1 MAGHDARW
9 ASVGKNRVAR
19 LMHEH
24 GLRGVSRA
32 RRFTVTTERQRG
44 QRERPAPDLVNRR
57 FVAVAPNQ
65 LWVADITYVPTWAG
79 FIYLAIVLNR

>member
-32 RRFTVTTERQRG
+32 RGFTVTTERQRG
-44 QRERPAPDLVNRR
+44 QRERPVPDLVNRR